1 MEISNIGV
9 LFGASIGMFVIIGD
23 VAPTTMI
30 SLFALDCVSVRT
42 VDRGSY
48 RPNCQPPVFSSNSIV
63 FLPLYNAFLLIAS
76 TSLSDKCSVA

>member
-30 SLFALDCVSVRT
+30 SLFSLDWVSVSLGVQCT
-42 VDRGSY
+42 MMAVAFPLGS
-48 RPNCQPPVFSSNSIV
+48 PGGPIV
-63 FLPLYNAFLLIAS
+63 P
-76 TSLSDKCSVA
+76 